1 MKQHLQFALVQGT
14 IALMTQTTFKITLAQ
29 LNPTVGDVTGNA
41 AKARAARDK
50 ARADGA
56 DLLVLPELVI
66 CGYPPEDLVLK
77 PAFQAACR
85 AAIEDLARET
95 VDGGPAV
102 LIGTPWVEDGKLYN
116 ACALLDQGRIAAL
129 RYKANLPNY
138 GVFDE
143 KRLFARGPA
152 AGPVTVRCIRV
163 GVPICEDIWL
173 EESEE
178 YENVVECL
186 AETGAEILVVP
197 NGSPYA
203 RDKNDLRLSIGVA
216 RVTESGLPLV
226 YLNQVGGQDEL
237 VFDGASFALNADL
250 SVAAQ
255 LPAFEESIVTLC
267 WTKTADGWR
276 CNGPVVPLIEG
287 DKGDYAACVL
297 GLRDYVRKNGFPGV
311 LLGVSGG
318 IDSAL
323 CAAIAVD
330 ALGADRVRGVMLPF
344 RFTAQVSLD
353 DAAKLAKA
361 LGIRYEV
368 LPIADAVN
376 GFEKILSGPFVGLP
390 RDITEENLQARTR
403 GTLLMAIS
411 NKTGA
416 MVVTTGNKSEMSV
429 GYATLYGDMN
439 GGFNPIKDI
448 YKTQVFRL
456 SRLRNRWK
464 PDGARGPDGE
474 VVLERVIA
482 RPPTAE
488 LRENQSDQDS
498 LPPYEVL
505 DAILEQLV
513 EHEASLAGIIAAG
526 FDRATV
532 ARVDHLVNIAE
543 YKRRQAA
550 PGVKVTRK
558 NFGRDRRYPITNRF
572 RDNGKALPEPDEKLV
587 ARAGRASAD
596 VFDG

>member
-1 MKQHLQFALVQGT
+1 
-14 IALMTQTTFKITLAQ
+14 MTEPAAEFTITLAQ
-29 LNPTVGDVTGNA
+29 LNPTVGDIAGNA
-41 AKARAARDK
+41 AKARAARAR

-56 DLLVLPELVI
+56 DLVVFSELFI
-66 CGYPPEDLVLK
+66 AGYPPEDLVLK

-85 AAIEDLARET
+85 AAIEELARDT
-95 VDGGPAV
+95 ADGGPAV
-102 LIGTPWVEDGKLYN
+102 LIGSPWVEDGKLYN
-116 ACALLDQGRIAAL
+116 ACALLDEGRIAAL
-129 RYKANLPNY
+129 RFKANLPNY

-152 AGPVTVRCIRV
+152 AGPVTIRGIRV

-173 EESEE
+173 EESED

-186 AETGAEILVVP
+186 AETGAEILIVP

-203 RDKNDLRLSIGVA
+203 RDKNDLRLSIAVA
-216 RVTESGLPLV
+216 RVTESGLPLI
-226 YLNQVGGQDEL
+226 YLNEVGGQDEL

-255 LPAFEESIVTLC
+255 LPAFEDSITTLRWSRSES
-267 WTKTADGWR
+267 GWR
-276 CNGPVVPLIEG
+276 CAGPVAPLVEG
-287 DKGDYAACVL
+287 DQADYAACVL

-311 LLGVSGG
+311 LLGISGG

-323 CAAIAVD
+323 CAAIAID
-330 ALGADRVRGVMLPF
+330 ALGAERVRGVMLPF

-353 DAAKLAKA
+353 DAAKLAGG

-368 LPIADAVN
+368 LPIAQAVN
-376 GFEKILSGPFVGLP
+376 GFEEILSGTFAGLP

-448 YKTQVFRL
+448 YKTEVFRL
-456 SRLRNRWK
+456 SSLRNAWK
-464 PDGARGPDGE
+464 PDGALGPSGE
-474 VVLERVIA
+474 VIPVNIIT

-488 LRENQSDQDS
+488 LRENQTDQDS
-498 LPPYEVL
+498 LPPYEML
-505 DAILEQLV
+505 DAILERLV
-513 EHEASLAGIIAAG
+513 EREEPLASIISAG
-526 FDRATV
+526 FDREV
-532 ARVDHLVNIAE
+532 VSRIDRLLNIAE

-550 PGVKVTRK
+550 PGVKVTQK
-558 NFGRDRRYPITNRF
+558 NFGRDRRYPITNKF
-572 RDNGKALPEPDEKLV
+572 RDTGEPPQQPDETLV
-587 ARAGRASAD
+587 SRASRGSAEA
-596 VFDG
+596 FEG

>member
-1 MKQHLQFALVQGT
+1 MTEPADQFT
-14 IALMTQTTFKITLAQ
+14 ITLAQ
-29 LNPTVGDVTGNA
+29 LNPTVGDVEGNA
-41 AKARAARDK
+41 AKARAARLK

-56 DLLVLPELVI
+56 DLLVLPELFI
-66 CGYPPEDLVLK
+66 AGYPPEDLVLK
-77 PAFQAACR
+77 PAFQSACR
-85 AAIEDLARET
+85 AAIEALARET
-95 VDGGPAV
+95 ADGGPAL
-102 LIGTPWVEDGKLYN
+102 LIGSPWVDDGKLYN
-116 ACALLDQGRIAAL
+116 ACALLDGGQIAAI

-152 AGPVTVRCIRV
+152 TGPVTIRGVRI

-178 YENVVECL
+178 YENIVECL

-203 RDKNDLRLSIGVA
+203 RDKNDLRLSVAVA
-216 RVTESGLPLV
+216 RINESGLPLV

-255 LPAFEESIVTLC
+255 LPGFCESLTTLR
-267 WTKTADGWR
+267 WQRSHDGWR
-276 CNGPVVPLIEG
+276 CSGPIAPVLAG
-287 DKGDYAACVL
+287 DQADYAACVL
-297 GLRDYVRKNGFPGV
+297 GLRDYVGKNGFPGV
-311 LLGVSGG
+311 LLGISGG

-330 ALGADRVRGVMLPF
+330 ALGANRVRGVMLPF
-344 RFTAQVSLD
+344 RYTAQVSLD
-353 DAAKLAKA
+353 DAAKLAGL

-368 LPIADAVN
+368 LPIAEAVN
-376 GFEKILSGPFVGLP
+376 GFEAILSESFAGLP
-390 RDITEENLQARTR
+390 RDITEENLQSRAR

-429 GYATLYGDMN
+429 GYATIYGDMN

-448 YKTQVFRL
+448 YKTEVFRL
-456 SRLRNRWK
+456 SSLRNAWK
-464 PDGARGPDGE
+464 PGDALGPSGE
-474 VVLERVIA
+474 VIPSNIVT

-488 LRENQSDQDS
+488 LRENQTDQDS
-498 LPPYEVL
+498 LPPYDVL
-505 DAILEQLV
+505 DAILERLV
-513 EHEASLAGIIAAG
+513 EREEPLASIVAAG
-526 FDRATV
+526 LDREVV
-532 ARVDHLVNIAE
+532 ARIDRLLNIAE

-550 PGVKVTRK
+550 PGVKVTTR

-572 RDNGKALPEPDEKLV
+572 RDSGKPLPESDETLFS
-587 ARAGRASAD
+587 RAIRGSAEG
-596 VFDG
+596 FDG